1 VGPIAAT
8 PPINPEEGTPRT
20 ISREL
25 NIYPRNKAHFGSS
38 RAATE
43 PALAEAREIAG
54 WAVTRSGVS
63 FSLHAAPA
71 RKFLSGKARQ
81 RATRAVSYPS
91 LPACLIFSSV
101 VLFLVSRP
109 RRRRRLSRL
118 VKGIFRAS
126 LLFLHP
132 FRRRPQKLKCKAIE
146 RWKVLSIPGSFV
158 PICST
163 VAR

>member
-1 VGPIAAT
+1 VIAVGPIAAT

-25 NIYPRNKAHFGSS
+25 NIYPRNKAHFGPS

-43 PALAEAREIAG
+43 LALAEAREIAG

-81 RATRAVSYPS
+81 RATRPLPPPS
-91 LPACLIFSSV
+91 LPHFFLGRSFSRFPAAPASKAV
-101 VLFLVSRP
+101 AAGERNISCFPPLF
-109 RRRRRLSRL
+109 
-118 VKGIFRAS
+118 AS
-126 LLFLHP
+126 ISTSST
-132 FRRRPQKLKCKAIE
+132 KIE
-146 RWKVLSIPGSFV
+146 MQGN
-158 PICST
+158 
-163 VAR
+163 